1 MRIRD
6 LHRWDVTYSEA
17 VAIQRDL
24 CGKLILRSR
33 ADRAAPG
40 LIAGADVSYGR
51 GSDLFFAA
59 VVLLGLARAFAS
71 GSLDALAID
80 EAEELHS
87 TLERVRE
94 PAVSVMYD
102 RGVSAF
108 AYRNRDSGQ
117 CLVALWDSSGTPG
130 DAWDTRPAQVTV
142 RGLAMRD
149 PVWVDLVSGRV
160 YELPPTCAVQAGA
173 FTVFRDVPLYDAPVL
188 IADRSLVLR

>member
-1 MRIRD
+1 VQN
-6 LHRWDVTYSEA
+6 LVA
-17 VAIQRDL
+17 VFD
-24 CGKLILRSR
+24 
-33 ADRAAPG
+33 
-40 LIAGADVSYGR
+40 
-51 GSDLFFAA
+51 
-59 VVLLGLARAFAS
+59 
-71 GSLDALAID
+71 
-80 EAEELHS
+80 S

-142 RGLAMRD
+142 RGLALRD